1 MSLPLSLCPPHP
13 CNTLTAVSTTLT
25 SPPGVHGRLTE
36 LGQVPQRAYKLAL
49 AVAMG
54 RDVDDV
60 VVDNDRVASECIQYL
75 RDQKLPP
82 MTFIPMASC
91 KVMI

>member
-1 MSLPLSLCPPHP
+1 M
-13 CNTLTAVSTTLT
+13 
-25 SPPGVHGRLTE
+25 
-36 LGQVPQRAYKLAL
+36 PQRAYKLAL

-60 VVDNDRVASECIQYL
+60 VVDNDKVASECIQYL

-91 KVMI
+91 KVTELGIGGAWKGRRRRCRSRCC